1 MWLHCGYNHI
11 YKLMSY
17 LITFYRLMAVALA
30 AVLCL
35 PAAYS
40 QTIKVGAARIERY
53 APLLVGK
60 RVALLSN
67 HTGMVDGRHTLDV
80 MLDHG
85 INVTTIFSPEHGFR
99 GNADAG
105 EKVKGS
111 VDAATGIP
119 IASLYDGKKGMPSAA
134 TMGEFDVI
142 VTDLQDVGVRYYTYY
157 ITMMRLMNAAAA
169 YGKEFVVLDR
179 PNPNGMYVDGPVLDM
194 KYKSGVGALPIPVVH
209 GMTLGELAL
218 MIDGEGWLDGGKR
231 LGSRLTVIPCEGYTH
246 SSRYGLPVAPSPNLK
261 SMLAVYLY
269 PSTCYFE
276 GTVISLGRG
285 TGHPFEIYGHPAM
298 KGCTYTFTPQSMD
311 GAKNPPLKDKLCHGR
326 DLTGLDPE
334 AVIAAGVDL
343 GYVIDAY
350 RRMGIGDKFFTS
362 FFELLVGDGQVR
374 RMIEAGKSA
383 AEIKATWRAD
393 VEAFKVRR
401 RPYLLYKE

>member
-1 MWLHCGYNHI
+1 
-11 YKLMSY
+11 MSY
-17 LITFYRLMAVALA
+17 LVTFCRLMAVAVLA
-30 AVLCL
+30 ALCL

-40 QTIKVGAARIERY
+40 QPIKVGAARIGQY
-53 APLLVGK
+53 APQLKGK

-67 HTGMVDGRHTLDV
+67 HTGVTDGRHTLDV

-105 EKVKGS
+105 EKVNGS

-134 TMGEFDVI
+134 TMDRIDVI

-169 YGKEFVVLDR
+169 YGKEFMVLDR

-374 RMIEAGKSA
+374 RMIEEGKSA

>member
-80 MLDHG
+80 MLEHG

-374 RMIEAGKSA
+374 RMIEEGKSA

>member
-1 MWLHCGYNHI
+1 
-11 YKLMSY
+11 MSY

-53 APLLVGK
+53 APLLAGK

-157 ITMMRLMNAAAA
+157 ITMI
-169 YGKEFVVLDR
+169 
-179 PNPNGMYVDGPVLDM
+179 DGPVLDM

-231 LGSRLTVIPCEGYTH
+231 LGSRLAVIPCEGYTH
-246 SSRYGLPVAPSPNLK
+246 SSRYDLPVAPSPNLK

-276 GTVISLGRG
+276 GTVMSLGRG

-311 GAKNPPLKDKLCHGR
+311 GAKNPPLKGKLCHGR

-374 RMIEAGKSA
+374 RMIEEGKSA

>member
-1 MWLHCGYNHI
+1 
-11 YKLMSY
+11 MSY

-53 APLLVGK
+53 APLLAGK

-231 LGSRLTVIPCEGYTH
+231 LGSRLAVIPCEGYTH
-246 SSRYGLPVAPSPNLK
+246 SSRYDLPVAPSPNLK

-276 GTVISLGRG
+276 GTVMSLGRG

-311 GAKNPPLKDKLCHGR
+311 GAKNPPLKGKLCHGR

-374 RMIEAGKSA
+374 RMIEEGKSA

>member
-1 MWLHCGYNHI
+1 M
-11 YKLMSY
+11 
-17 LITFYRLMAVALA
+17 
-30 AVLCL
+30 
-35 PAAYS
+35 
-40 QTIKVGAARIERY
+40 GAARIERY

-374 RMIEAGKSA
+374 RMIEEGKSA

>member
-119 IASLYDGKKGMPSAA
+119 IA
-134 TMGEFDVI
+134 
-142 VTDLQDVGVRYYTYY
+142 
-157 ITMMRLMNAAAA
+157 
-169 YGKEFVVLDR
+169 
-179 PNPNGMYVDGPVLDM
+179 
-194 KYKSGVGALPIPVVH
+194 
-209 GMTLGELAL
+209 
-218 MIDGEGWLDGGKR
+218 
-231 LGSRLTVIPCEGYTH
+231 
-246 SSRYGLPVAPSPNLK
+246 
-261 SMLAVYLY
+261 
-269 PSTCYFE
+269 
-276 GTVISLGRG
+276 
-285 TGHPFEIYGHPAM
+285 
-298 KGCTYTFTPQSMD
+298 
-311 GAKNPPLKDKLCHGR
+311 
-326 DLTGLDPE
+326 
-334 AVIAAGVDL
+334 
-343 GYVIDAY
+343 
-350 RRMGIGDKFFTS
+350 
-362 FFELLVGDGQVR
+362 
-374 RMIEAGKSA
+374 
-383 AEIKATWRAD
+383 
-393 VEAFKVRR
+393 
-401 RPYLLYKE
+401 

>member
-1 MWLHCGYNHI
+1 
-11 YKLMSY
+11 MSY

-80 MLDHG
+80 MLEHG

-231 LGSRLTVIPCEGYTH
+231 LGSRLTVVPCEGYTH
-246 SSRYGLPVAPSPNLK
+246 SSRYNLLVAPSPNLK

-276 GTVISLGRG
+276 GTVMSLGRG

-311 GAKNPPLKDKLCHGR
+311 GAKNPPLKGKLCHGR

-350 RRMGIGDKFFTS
+350 RSMGIGDKFFTS

>member
-1 MWLHCGYNHI
+1 
-11 YKLMSY
+11 
-17 LITFYRLMAVALA
+17 MAVAVLA
-30 AVLCL
+30 ALCL

-383 AEIKATWRAD
+383 AEIKATWQAD

>member
-53 APLLVGK
+53 APLLAGK

-231 LGSRLTVIPCEGYTH
+231 LGSRLAVIPCEGYTH
-246 SSRYGLPVAPSPNLK
+246 SSRYDLPVAPSPNLK

-276 GTVISLGRG
+276 GTVMSLGRG

-311 GAKNPPLKDKLCHGR
+311 GAKNPPLKGKLCHGR

-362 FFELLVGDGQVR
+362 FFELLVGNGQVR
-374 RMIEAGKSA
+374 RMIEAGKGA

-393 VEAFKVRR
+393 VEEFKVRR

>member
-334 AVIAAGVDL
+334 AVITAGVDL

-374 RMIEAGKSA
+374 RMIEEGKSA

>member
-1 MWLHCGYNHI
+1 
-11 YKLMSY
+11 MSY

-40 QTIKVGAARIERY
+40 QTIKVGAVRIERY

-374 RMIEAGKSA
+374 RMIEEGKSA

>member
-1 MWLHCGYNHI
+1 
-11 YKLMSY
+11 MSY

-53 APLLVGK
+53 APLLAGK

-231 LGSRLTVIPCEGYTH
+231 LGSRLAVIPCEGYTH
-246 SSRYGLPVAPSPNLK
+246 SSRYDLPVAPSPNLK

-276 GTVISLGRG
+276 GTVMSLGRG

-311 GAKNPPLKDKLCHGR
+311 GAKNPPLKGKLCHGR

-374 RMIEAGKSA
+374 RMIEDGKSA
-383 AEIKATWRAD
+383 AEIKATWQAD
-393 VEAFKVRR
+393 VEEFKVRR

>member
-1 MWLHCGYNHI
+1 
-11 YKLMSY
+11 MSY

-53 APLLVGK
+53 APLLAGK

-119 IASLYDGKKGMPSAA
+119 IASLYDGKKRMPSAA

-231 LGSRLTVIPCEGYTH
+231 LGNRLTVIPCEGYTH
-246 SSRYGLPVAPSPNLK
+246 SSRYDLPVAPSPNLK

-276 GTVISLGRG
+276 GTVMSLGRG

-311 GAKNPPLKDKLCHGR
+311 GAKNPPLKGKLCHGR

-383 AEIKATWRAD
+383 AEIKATWQAD

>member
-1 MWLHCGYNHI
+1 
-11 YKLMSY
+11 MSY

-80 MLDHG
+80 MLEHG

-231 LGSRLTVIPCEGYTH
+231 LGSRLTVVPCEGYTH
-246 SSRYGLPVAPSPNLK
+246 SSRYNLLVAPSPNLK

-276 GTVISLGRG
+276 GTVMSLGRG

-311 GAKNPPLKDKLCHGR
+311 GAKNPPLKGKLCHGR

-343 GYVIDAY
+343 VYVIDAY
-350 RRMGIGDKFFTS
+350 RSMGIGDKFFTS

>member
-1 MWLHCGYNHI
+1 
-11 YKLMSY
+11 MSY

-53 APLLVGK
+53 APLLAGK

-231 LGSRLTVIPCEGYTH
+231 LGSRLAVIPCEGYTH
-246 SSRYGLPVAPSPNLK
+246 SSRYDLPVAPSPNLK

-276 GTVISLGRG
+276 GTVMSLGRG

-311 GAKNPPLKDKLCHGR
+311 GAKNPPLKGKLCHGR

-383 AEIKATWRAD
+383 AEIKATWQAD

>member
-246 SSRYGLPVAPSPNLK
+246 SSRYGLLVAPSPNLK

-374 RMIEAGKSA
+374 RMIEEGKSA

>member
-1 MWLHCGYNHI
+1 
-11 YKLMSY
+11 MSY

-80 MLDHG
+80 MLEHG

-311 GAKNPPLKDKLCHGR
+311 GAKNPPLKGKLCHGR

-350 RRMGIGDKFFTS
+350 RNMGIGDRFFTS
-362 FFELLVGDGQVR
+362 FFELLVGNGQVR

-383 AEIKATWRAD
+383 VEIKATWQAD
-393 VEAFKVRR
+393 VEAFKERR

>member
-374 RMIEAGKSA
+374 RMIEEEKSA

>member
-1 MWLHCGYNHI
+1 
-11 YKLMSY
+11 
-17 LITFYRLMAVALA
+17 MAVALA

-374 RMIEAGKSA
+374 RMIEEEKSA

>member
-1 MWLHCGYNHI
+1 
-11 YKLMSY
+11 
-17 LITFYRLMAVALA
+17 MAVALA

-374 RMIEAGKSA
+374 RMIEEGKSA

>member
-1 MWLHCGYNHI
+1 
-11 YKLMSY
+11 
-17 LITFYRLMAVALA
+17 MAVALA

-134 TMGEFDVI
+134 TMDEFDVI

-374 RMIEAGKSA
+374 RMIEEGKSA

>member
-1 MWLHCGYNHI
+1 
-11 YKLMSY
+11 
-17 LITFYRLMAVALA
+17 MAVALA

-374 RMIEAGKSA
+374 RMIEEGKSA

-401 RPYLLYKE
+401 RPYLLY

>member
-1 MWLHCGYNHI
+1 
-11 YKLMSY
+11 
-17 LITFYRLMAVALA
+17 MAVALA

-311 GAKNPPLKDKLCHGR
+311 GAKNPPLKDMLCHGR